1 MLEYVILGAMI
12 AAASIGMVITL
23 GNVIQDAVKI
33 IVAAVSG
40 NQQAVVEEAGAR
52 DKNLEENKIIAQDT
66 TDAVIGGDN

>member
-23 GNVIQDAVKI
+23 GNVIRDTGKI
-33 IVAAVSG
+33 IGEAVSG